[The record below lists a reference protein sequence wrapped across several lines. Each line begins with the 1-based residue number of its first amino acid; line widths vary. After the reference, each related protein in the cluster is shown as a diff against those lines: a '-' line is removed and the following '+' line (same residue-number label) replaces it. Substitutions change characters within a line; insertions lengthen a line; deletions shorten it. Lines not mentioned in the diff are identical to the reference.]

1 VPADADAAV
10 MEQCRQKL
18 EDLLNQSTMRA
29 YELVGRP
36 EGAKHG

>member
-1 VPADADAAV
+1 VPADADAEA
-10 MEQCRQKL
+10 MEQYRQKL
-18 EDLLNQSTMRA
+18 EDVLNRATARA